1 MAGTVTVSPAR
12 TTAVA
17 TLSTV
22 ACVMPAF
29 LTGASGVF
37 LRAELGFDEAGLGLA
52 VAAFMTATALSS
64 ALLGRLAERLGAGN
78 VLVVSSLSSAA
89 VLLGISVLARNLFH
103 LAALLAIGGLCNAA
117 TQPAAN
123 LALARGAA
131 GRPALMFGV
140 KQSAIPVATLLAGAS
155 VPLISLTV
163 GVRWAFAAGAAF
175 AVAVAWF
182 VPRRL
187 APALPRTTRRVRE
200 GDAAI
205 GPLVALAVA
214 MGVGTAAA
222 VSIGAFLVESAVAGG
237 MAASAAGWLLV
248 VGSVS
253 GILSRL
259 FVGWLSDRFPGRALY
274 TVVVMLS
281 LGGVGYALLSIS
293 GPALLIVGTLFA
305 YAAGWGWT
313 GLMFFAVVRLN
324 PNAPA
329 AATGIVQAG
338 GAGGSAIGPLVF
350 GYVVTISSYTLA
362 WSLAAG
368 AAFLSALLV
377 LLSRIWLLRDRARRE
392 AAA

>member
-1 MAGTVTVSPAR
+1 M
-12 TTAVA
+12 
-17 TLSTV
+17 
-22 ACVMPAF
+22 
-29 LTGASGVF
+29 F

-52 VAAFMTATALSS
+52 IAAFMTATALS
-64 ALLGRLAERLGAGN
+64 AAMLGRLAERFGAGN
-78 VLVVSSLSSAA
+78 VLVVSSLGSAA
-89 VLLGISVLARNLFH
+89 VLLGVALLARNLFQ
-103 LAALLAIGGLCNAA
+103 LASILAIGGLCNAA

-123 LALARGAA
+123 LVLARGAG
-131 GRPALMFGV
+131 GRPALTFGV

-155 VPLISLTV
+155 VPLVSLTV
-163 GVRWAFAAGAAF
+163 GVRWAFAAGAVF
-175 AVAVAWF
+175 AAGVAWF

-187 APALPRTTRRVRE
+187 APARPRAARRKRD
-200 GDAAI
+200 GDAAFR
-205 GPLVALAVA
+205 PLLALAVA
-214 MGVGTAAA
+214 MGVGAAA
-222 VSIGAFLVESAVAGG
+222 AFSIGAFLVESAVAGG

-253 GILSRL
+253 GIISRL

-274 TVVVMLS
+274 IVAVMLS

-293 GPALLIVGTLFA
+293 GPTLVIIGTLLA
-305 YAAGWGWT
+305 YSAGWGWT

-329 AATGIVQAG
+329 AASGIVQAG

-350 GYVVTISSYTLA
+350 GYVVTISSYTVA

-368 AAFLSALLV
+368 AALLSAWLV
-377 LLSRIWLLRDRARRE
+377 LVSRIWLLRDRARRE